1 MSQTERTSAAASA
14 RRMSSKPV
22 IKREPSLL
30 AIRTLW
36 DTFAMKHGSRVV
48 SLGVAAA
55 VSCAQVGPYV
65 WVDDYAPAAEVDPG
79 GEYRIAP
86 GDLLA
91 VSVYHEEGMST
102 HERVRQDG
110 KVSVPLL
117 HDVQAAGLSPR
128 TLAEQIQARLK
139 EYINVPRVTVAVE
152 ETHPMTVPVLGEVAH
167 PGQYPLERGAG
178 VLAAL
183 AACGGLTEFAHR
195 DRIFVLRRNPS
206 PVRIRS
212 TFEALS
218 RGQGRAAPFRLP
230 AGDVVVLE

>member
-1 MSQTERTSAAASA
+1 
-14 RRMSSKPV
+14 MSSKPV
-22 IKREPSLL
+22 IKKKPPLR

-36 DTFAMKHGSRVV
+36 DTFAMKHGSRFI

-65 WVDDYAPAAEVDPG
+65 WADDYAPPAEVETG

-91 VSVYHEEGMST
+91 INVYREEGMSL

-117 HDVQAAGLSPR
+117 HDVQAAGLSPSM
-128 TLAEQIQARLK
+128 LAQQIQTRLK

-152 ETHPMTVPVLGEVAH
+152 ETRPLTVPVLGEVAH

-178 VLAAL
+178 VLEAL
-183 AACGGLTEFAHR
+183 AAGGGLTEFAHR
-195 DRIFVLRRNPS
+195 DRIFVLRRNPT

-218 RGQGRAAPFRLP
+218 RGQGRAAAFRLQ
-230 AGDVVVLE
+230 AGDVVVVE